1 MQRPVHIVPP
11 AEYGHVPCTGGDTGQ
26 TGGMTVPKTTV
37 LVLDSAEPELLARFY
52 AELLGATTGPAP
64 GDEELLLVTS
74 RTGVVLGV
82 RRDPDH
88 VPPSW
93 PLPEGSQQAHVR
105 ILVEA
110 RCLDEAERE
119 AVTLGARPVAAEDD
133 GSLPGSRTTWRRYAD
148 PAGHAFVLSAVSE
161 DFAPGSATG

>member
-1 MQRPVHIVPP
+1 M
-11 AEYGHVPCTGGDTGQ
+11 A
-26 TGGMTVPKTTV
+26 VPKTTV

-52 AELLGATTGPAP
+52 SELLGATNGPAP
-64 GDEELLLVTS
+64 GDEDLLLVTG

-93 PLPEGSQQAHVR
+93 PLPEGSQQAHLCV
-105 ILVEA
+105 LVEE
-110 RCLDEAERE
+110 RFFDEAERE

-133 GSLPGSRTTWRRYAD
+133 GSLPGSRTTLRRYAD
-148 PAGHAFVLSAVSE
+148 PAGHGFVLSAVP
-161 DFAPGSATG
+161 DGRARADSAG